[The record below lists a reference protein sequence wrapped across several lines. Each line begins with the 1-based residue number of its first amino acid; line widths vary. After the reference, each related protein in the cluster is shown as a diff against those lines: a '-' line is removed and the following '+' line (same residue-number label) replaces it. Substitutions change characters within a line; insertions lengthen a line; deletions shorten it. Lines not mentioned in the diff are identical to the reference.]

1 MSNKKT
7 TTNQHPSGI
16 VKRALES
23 EKDRNLKYD
32 YEDYKLRISKNQLD
46 KVEEISKVL
55 GISKKS
61 VINVGIKYLIYYSEM
76 REEKAR
82 TIKEFPKQLGS
93 ASLIVTISIET
104 ISRLQAH
111 DLESD
116 VNKSAIA
123 GVKLLHSRMMKIRKR
138 KVKKNG

>member
-1 MSNKKT
+1 
-7 TTNQHPSGI
+7 
-16 VKRALES
+16 
-23 EKDRNLKYD
+23 
-32 YEDYKLRISKNQLD
+32 
-46 KVEEISKVL
+46 
-55 GISKKS
+55 
-61 VINVGIKYLIYYSEM
+61 M